1 MRANRQGRPDPHS
14 ASYPSVSET
23 GASESGAPRSERPGA
38 PGYADV
44 VAAAE
49 WLAGRV
55 VHTPLVRSRALD
67 EHAGVRLWL
76 KAENLQ
82 HGGSYKF
89 RGAMRAVGRLAA
101 TGTAEGVIAQ
111 STGNHG
117 YAVAMAAAEHG
128 LPAAIV
134 LPVDAAT
141 TKVDLIAA
149 TGAEVH
155 LVGTTVEER
164 LDTVAKLH
172 AVSGHTV
179 IDAYDHPDVV
189 CGQGTATLELLD
201 DVAAAGGRLDAVV
214 VPVGGGGGVAGAC
227 LAASREET
235 PPRVYGVEPVGC
247 DSLHR
252 SLAAGTRVTVPP
264 APTLADGLRPS
275 TVGELPFGILRDVIA
290 DVLLVDDQA
299 IAHAF
304 TQAVFSAK
312 LLVEP
317 SAAAALAGALALA
330 AAGGVHDIGVLLTGG
345 NVDAGSV
352 STILSTYQ
360 EVSA

>member
-1 MRANRQGRPDPHS
+1 MRANRLGEKRETATPTRV
-14 ASYPSVSET
+14 PSEAPLPET
-23 GASESGAPRSERPGA
+23 PGH
-38 PGYADV
+38 ADV
-44 VAAAE
+44 LAAAE
-49 WLAGRV
+49 WLSGRV
-55 VHTPLVRSRALD
+55 VRTPLVRSRALD

-101 TGTAEGVIAQ
+101 TGAAEGVIAQ
-111 STGNHG
+111 TTGNHG
-117 YAVAMAAAEHG
+117 YAVAMAAAANG
-128 LPAAIV
+128 LAASIV
-134 LPVDAAT
+134 LPVDASS
-141 TKVDLIAA
+141 TKIELITA

-172 AVSGHTV
+172 DESGHAV

-201 DVAAAGGRLDAVV
+201 DVAAAGGRLDALV
-214 VPVGGGGGVAGAC
+214 VPVGGGGGVAGAS
-227 LAASREET
+227 LATAREGAER
-235 PPRVYGVEPVGC
+235 PLLYGVEPVGC

-252 SLAAGTRVTVPP
+252 SLASGERVTVPP

-275 TVGELPFGILRDVIA
+275 TVGELPFRILRDVIA

-304 TQAVFSAK
+304 TLAAFQAK

-330 AAGGVHDIGVLLTGG
+330 SAGGVHDIGVLLTGG

-352 STILSTYQ
+352 STILATYQ